1 MEKNMLWYNQFMGK
15 KRRSREF
22 RNNSQVID
30 MDEARKK
37 RQAKR
42 REEKAREEEK
52 ARKYARQHTAGKM
65 AIRRQKRRRKILTGL
80 IILGIIGAMSLSL
93 VNIISLK
100 KEQHDVLAEQEQL
113 KQQKQDLQKALD
125 NISDPENIEE
135 QARNQ
140 LRLIRPGEMLYMFPD
155 EITDKDTSTDSS
167 EDQDE

>member
-80 IILGIIGAMSLSL
+80 IIVGIIGAMSLSL

-113 KQQKQDLQKALD
+113 KQQKQELQKELE
-125 NISDPENIEE
+125 NISDSENIEE

-140 LRLIRPGEMLYMFPD
+140 LRLIRPGETLYMLPH
-155 EITDKDTSTDSS
+155 EITDEDTSTDSS

>member
-52 ARKYARQHTAGKM
+52 AQKYARQHTAGKM

-113 KQQKQDLQKALD
+113 KQQKQELQKELD

>member
-113 KQQKQDLQKALD
+113 KQQKQELQKELD

>member
-113 KQQKQDLQKALD
+113 KQQKQDLQKELD

-167 EDQDE
+167 EVQDE

>member
-113 KQQKQDLQKALD
+113 KQQKQELQKELD
-125 NISDPENIEE
+125 NVSDPENIEE

>member
-80 IILGIIGAMSLSL
+80 IIVGIIGAMSLSL

-113 KQQKQDLQKALD
+113 KQQKQELQKELE
-125 NISDPENIEE
+125 NISDSENIEE

-140 LRLIRPGEMLYMFPD
+140 LRLIRPGETLYMLPD

>member
-65 AIRRQKRRRKILTGL
+65 AIRRQKRRRKIL
-80 IILGIIGAMSLSL
+80 
-93 VNIISLK
+93 
-100 KEQHDVLAEQEQL
+100 
-113 KQQKQDLQKALD
+113 
-125 NISDPENIEE
+125 
-135 QARNQ
+135 
-140 LRLIRPGEMLYMFPD
+140 
-155 EITDKDTSTDSS
+155 
-167 EDQDE
+167 

>member
-1 MEKNMLWYNQFMGK
+1 MEKNMLWYNQFIGK

-80 IILGIIGAMSLSL
+80 IIVGIIGAMSLSL

-113 KQQKQDLQKALD
+113 KQQKQELQKELE
-125 NISDPENIEE
+125 NISDSENIEE

-140 LRLIRPGEMLYMFPD
+140 LRLIRPGETLYMLPD

-167 EDQDE
+167 KDQDE

>member
-113 KQQKQDLQKALD
+113 KQQKQDLQKELD

>member
-80 IILGIIGAMSLSL
+80 IIVGIIGAMSLSL

-113 KQQKQDLQKALD
+113 KQQKQELQKELE
-125 NISDPENIEE
+125 NISDSENIEE

-140 LRLIRPGEMLYMFPD
+140 LRLIRPGETLYMLPD

-167 EDQDE
+167 KDQDE

>member
-1 MEKNMLWYNQFMGK
+1 MMWYNQFMGK

-80 IILGIIGAMSLSL
+80 IIVGIIGAMSLSL

-113 KQQKQDLQKALD
+113 KQQKQELQKELE
-125 NISDPENIEE
+125 NISDSENIEE

-140 LRLIRPGEMLYMFPD
+140 LRLIRPGETLYMLPD

>member
-1 MEKNMLWYNQFMGK
+1 
-15 KRRSREF
+15 
-22 RNNSQVID
+22 

-80 IILGIIGAMSLSL
+80 IIVGIIGAMSLSL

-113 KQQKQDLQKALD
+113 KQQKQELQKELE
-125 NISDPENIEE
+125 NISDSENIEE

-140 LRLIRPGEMLYMFPD
+140 LRLIRPGETLYMLPD

-167 EDQDE
+167 KDQDE

>member
-52 ARKYARQHTAGKM
+52 ALRHARQHTAGKM
-65 AIRRQKRRRKILTGL
+65 AIRRQKRRRKILTVL
-80 IILGIIGAMSLSL
+80 IVVGIIGAMSLSL
-93 VNIISLK
+93 ANIISLK

-113 KQQKQDLQKALD
+113 KQQKQELQKELD
-125 NISDPENIEE
+125 NINDPENLEE

-140 LRLIRPGEMLYMFPD
+140 LRLIRPGETLYMFPD
-155 EITDKDTSTDSS
+155 EITEQDSS
-167 EDQDE
+167 TESTESQDE

>member
-65 AIRRQKRRRKILTGL
+65 AIRRQKRTTNTRTGL

-113 KQQKQDLQKALD
+113 KQQKQDLQKELD